1 MAWSTREL
9 AERAGT
15 TVNTIRHYHRTGL
28 LEEPERRSNGYK
40 QYDVH
45 HLVTLLRIRRLV
57 SLGVPLAQ
65 IGDVRARADSASEV
79 LQALDAEL
87 QQGIAR
93 LEKARADLA
102 VILRDDVPADVPAGF
117 ESVASQL
124 SEADRSIVHIYTQL
138 YDQSALSDIQKLVE
152 ADTDGLGADLD
163 ELPADADENTR
174 RRLVDRL
181 APVILRN
188 NRDYPWLTDPMAHL
202 AKDPSFAAQT
212 LAHALN
218 DLYNPAQLDVLERA
232 HTLASELERTVPEH
246 DEKDTTDDD

>member
-57 SLGVPLAQ
+57 SLGVPFAQ

-152 ADTDGLGADLD
+152 ADTDGLGADL
-163 ELPADADENTR
+163 
-174 RRLVDRL
+174 
-181 APVILRN
+181 
-188 NRDYPWLTDPMAHL
+188 
-202 AKDPSFAAQT
+202 
-212 LAHALN
+212 
-218 DLYNPAQLDVLERA
+218 
-232 HTLASELERTVPEH
+232 
-246 DEKDTTDDD
+246 